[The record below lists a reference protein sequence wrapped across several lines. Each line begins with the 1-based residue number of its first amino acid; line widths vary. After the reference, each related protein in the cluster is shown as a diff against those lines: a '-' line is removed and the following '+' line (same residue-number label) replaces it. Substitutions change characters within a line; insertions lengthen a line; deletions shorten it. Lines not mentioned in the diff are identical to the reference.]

1 MTRGIGVLVVLAIVL
16 VYSGTVAALEYGNPE
31 LLVDTAFV
39 KKYKDQP
46 GWVLLDVRDEKAYAK
61 GHIPGAINLG
71 KRADKAL
78 RDPSATML
86 PVEKLEQVLGDAGIS
101 DSSNIII
108 YYDPATITRAGVAFH
123 VLEVLGCNSD
133 RLSCKVYWY
142 NGGIVSWTQDGG
154 ELTTEPKTLPKTTF
168 KASPIWERYATT
180 DEIYYIATGEKP
192 DKALDEMTKRY
203 GAEIVTYDPDA
214 QLVDLRTAD
223 EYNGKDIRA
232 LRGGHVPNVAL
243 HVSHVELYDPKTGKI
258 KSMEELEKLLGSLDK
273 SKRVIGYC
281 QTGTR
286 SSFGY
291 FIFRLMGFENPA
303 NWDESWRVWGSNVNY
318 PVENEQW
325 YNFASIRSSKVK
337 SFSAA
342 AGKADAALKETQ
354 ELKQEVESLKAEL
367 ERVKAEKGSSSG
379 GGVCAPTLV
388 VLLALLPLAGYLA
401 LRRRWKL

>member
-1 MTRGIGVLVVLAIVL
+1 MVRPLAVLVVLSAVL
-16 VYSGTVAALEYGNPE
+16 LYAGSAAALEYGNPE

-39 KKYKDQP
+39 KEHKDQP
-46 GWVLLDVRDEKAYAK
+46 GWVLLDVRDENAYAK

-101 DSSNIII
+101 DSSNIIL

-133 RLSCKVYWY
+133 RLQCKVYWY

-154 ELTTEPKTLPKTTF
+154 ELTTEPTTLPKTTF

-192 DKALDEMTKRY
+192 AEALDEMTKRY
-203 GAEIVTYDPDA
+203 GGEIVVYDPEA
-214 QLVDLRTAD
+214 QLVDLRTED
-223 EYNGKDIRA
+223 EYRGKDIRA

-243 HVSHVELYDPKTGKI
+243 QVSHVELYDPRTGKI
-258 KSMEELEKLLGSLDK
+258 KSMEELESLLGKLDK

-318 PVENEQW
+318 PVEDEQW

-337 SFSAA
+337 GFAA
-342 AGKADAALKETQ
+342 AAAKAEAAMKETQ
-354 ELKQEVESLKAEL
+354 ELKSEVESLKAEL
-367 ERVKAEKGSSSG
+367 EQLKKSGGSSGS
-379 GGVCAPTLV
+379 VCAPTLV

-401 LRRRWKL
+401 VRRRWKS